1 MFKSASLMLLTSQKG
16 SSMKWS
22 VEKKTLA
29 GLGFASVI
37 LIGINALAYWNLSQH
52 KKTAEQSAYTREV
65 LEKLE
70 SLSSDL
76 KDAETGQRGYILT
89 GKDRYLKPYFAA
101 VSKVNP
107 EIQTLRKL
115 TTDSPQQQKRLASLR
130 PLVDQKF
137 AELDQTISLRKDE
150 GLEAAQQVVLTD
162 QGKYLMDQIRRVIQ
176 EMEKE
181 ERDKLEQSL
190 QQAQANAQK
199 DTIISTTGILLSFIL
214 LYFVYDSI
222 KREMAAR
229 SQTELALQE
238 LNVETCEA
246 LKREQELNE
255 LKSRIVSVISHEYRT
270 PLTTILS
277 SAELLEHYSHKL
289 SQEKKID
296 HLHRIQSAVNHLTA
310 LVADVLDISEA
321 EAGKLEFN
329 PSLIDLEAFCRQ
341 LVEKLQKSAG
351 QEHPIT
357 FVRFGDCS
365 SCVMDEN
372 LLRQIFTNLLLN
384 AIKYSPQGSTV
395 HLELRCHSGTVVV
408 QIRDEGIGIPA
419 IDQLQ
424 LFKPFERGSNVG
436 TIPGTGLGLAIV
448 KKLVDLHGGQIAVD
462 SVVGVGTTFTVTLPL
477 NSPVPALNSV

>member
-115 TTDSPQQQKRLASLR
+115 TADSPQQQKRLASLR

-199 DTIISTTGILLSFIL
+199 TPS
-214 LYFVYDSI
+214 
-222 KREMAAR
+222 
-229 SQTELALQE
+229 SQQQE
-238 LNVETCEA
+238 
-246 LKREQELNE
+246 
-255 LKSRIVSVISHEYRT
+255 
-270 PLTTILS
+270 S
-277 SAELLEHYSHKL
+277 S
-289 SQEKKID
+289 
-296 HLHRIQSAVNHLTA
+296 
-310 LVADVLDISEA
+310 
-321 EAGKLEFN
+321 
-329 PSLIDLEAFCRQ
+329 
-341 LVEKLQKSAG
+341 
-351 QEHPIT
+351 
-357 FVRFGDCS
+357 
-365 SCVMDEN
+365 
-372 LLRQIFTNLLLN
+372 
-384 AIKYSPQGSTV
+384 
-395 HLELRCHSGTVVV
+395 
-408 QIRDEGIGIPA
+408 
-419 IDQLQ
+419 
-424 LFKPFERGSNVG
+424 
-436 TIPGTGLGLAIV
+436 
-448 KKLVDLHGGQIAVD
+448 
-462 SVVGVGTTFTVTLPL
+462 
-477 NSPVPALNSV
+477 